1 MELLFCTNNKH
12 KVDEVRA
19 ILGDQFHFLTLRDIG
34 YDKEIPEPYP
44 TLEEN
49 SFTKA
54 NQVYQETQR
63 NCFGEDTG
71 LFIEALQGE
80 PGVWS
85 ARYAGDHASAEQ
97 NWQLVLSRMIGL
109 ENRKAYFKT
118 VITFIYE
125 GKTHL
130 FSGICAGRI
139 AAEPSGKQGFGYDP
153 IFIPDGYDI
162 SFADLEA
169 SVKNEISH
177 RRKAFDGFSTFLH
190 QLASSCA

>member
-34 YDKEIPEPYP
+34 YEKEIPEPYA

-139 AAEPSGKQGFGYDP
+139 AVEPSGKQGFGYDP

>member
-12 KVDEVRA
+12 KVDEVKA

-34 YDKEIPEPYP
+34 YDKEIPEPYL

-85 ARYAGDHASAEQ
+85 ARYAGEHASVEQ
-97 NWQLVLSRMIGL
+97 NWQLVLSRMTGL

-130 FSGICAGRI
+130 FTGICAGRI
-139 AAEPSGKQGFGYDP
+139 ATEPSGKQGFGYDP
-153 IFIPDGYDI
+153 IFIPDGYDE
-162 SFADLEA
+162 SFADLAA

-177 RRKAFDGFSTFLH
+177 RRKAFDGFSDFLH